1 MTQTQEVN
9 KKKIRLNKFLSE
21 CGIASRRKSEELIKE
36 ARITINGKV
45 VTDFAYEVNGDTD
58 EVKVD
63 GERVRPEKKE
73 YFLLNKPKGFITS
86 TSDEK
91 GRRTVVSLIKTDKAI
106 FPVGRLDYDTTG
118 ILLLTNDGDFA
129 NDLTHPRNKIKRE
142 YIAGLD
148 KELTKEHRE
157 RLVKGIRLDRRQSF
171 FKKVYY
177 PRKNNFK
184 YVGVEV
190 EEGRNHFVK
199 RMFNALG
206 YEVKS
211 LERIRFGDFTINN
224 LPIGHYKKVSYTEIK
239 KMFNS

>member
-1 MTQTQEVN
+1 MTQAT

-21 CGIASRRKSEELIKE
+21 CGIASRRKSEEFIKE
-36 ARITINGKV
+36 GRIIINGKV
-45 VTDFAYEVNGDTD
+45 ITDYSYEVYPEND
-58 EVKVD
+58 EVLFDSEK
-63 GERVRPEKKE
+63 VRPERKV

-91 GRRTVVSLIKTDKAI
+91 KRNTVIDLIKTDKTI

-118 ILLLTNDGDFA
+118 VLLLTNDGDFA
-129 NDLTHPRNKIKRE
+129 NTLTHPSNHISRE

-148 KELTKEHRE
+148 KNLSIEHRE
-157 RLVKGIRLDRRQSF
+157 RLLKGITLDRRKSV
-171 FKKVYY
+171 FKKIYY

-184 YVGVEV
+184 IVGVEV

-206 YEVKS
+206 YEVKT
-211 LERIRFGDFTINN
+211 LERIRFGNFEVDK
-224 LPIGHYKKVSYTEIK
+224 LPIGKSRKLSYTEIRK
-239 KMFNS
+239 YVGK